1 MQEHLAPGQWQRF
14 PFWSWKDTRVDVK
27 VTYER
32 KVFLYQL
39 DRGSLGLFRNPRHGV
54 MEFWTSKGEQI
65 NLKKPGP

>member
-1 MQEHLAPGQWQRF
+1 
-14 PFWSWKDTRVDVK
+14 VDVK